1 MHTIK
6 IEIKEG
12 NALVFTPYNGKFVS
26 MVRAIGKW
34 SGDAWEVPV
43 SKLDDVKKMLNI
55 AYGYDAA
62 RPDDFIHIEVTTREE
77 LWGGGYRGIVMFGR
91 SIARAFDRD
100 SGVSIGEGISFLHG
114 EAVSG
119 GSAKHW
125 GAIIEKGSTFILY
138 DVPKGALELKNNYR
152 EYIDIN
158 VVQPSKEISVELLLK
173 EKESLLK
180 SLAEIDRL
188 LKASLDETNLSES
201 CNPLNTGSR

>member
-12 NALVFTPYNGKFVS
+12 NAFVFSPYNGKFVS

-34 SGDAWEVPV
+34 SGYAWEIPI
-43 SKLDDVKKMLNI
+43 SKLDDVKQMLNI
-55 AYGYDAA
+55 AYGYDADQ
-62 RPDDFIHIEVTTREE
+62 PDDFIHVEVTAREE
-77 LWGGGYRGIVMFGR
+77 LWGEGRQGIVMFGR

-100 SGVSIGEGISFLHG
+100 SGVSIGEGISFLNG

-119 GSAKHW
+119 GSAKYW

-138 DVPKGALELKNNYR
+138 DVPRGALELKNGYS

-158 VVQPSKEISVELLLK
+158 VIQPSKEISVDVLLK

-188 LKASLDETNLSES
+188 LKAALDEN
-201 CNPLNTGSR
+201 